1 LIVEIEKSIKALEK
15 GDIILLP
22 TDTIWGICCDATNT
36 KAINNISKLKKRT
49 KEKSFICLV
58 SKIELLEKIIG
69 SISEKILKILTQSK
83 KPTSFIFPNGR
94 NLSKNVFARD
104 GSIAVRFVKNGFCK
118 KLIDKY
124 NKPIIA
130 TSANISGEKF
140 PKNYYEIDYK
150 IIEGVDYIVAI
161 NKNRELDKA
170 SRIVKINSNNKIVE
184 IRK

>member
-1 LIVEIEKSIKALEK
+1 MIVEIEKSIKALEK

-104 GSIAVRFVKNGFCK
+104 GSIGVRFVKNGFGH
-118 KLIDKY
+118 LLW
-124 NKPIIA
+124 
-130 TSANISGEKF
+130 F
-140 PKNYYEIDYK
+140 
-150 IIEGVDYIVAI
+150 
-161 NKNRELDKA
+161 
-170 SRIVKINSNNKIVE
+170 
-184 IRK
+184 